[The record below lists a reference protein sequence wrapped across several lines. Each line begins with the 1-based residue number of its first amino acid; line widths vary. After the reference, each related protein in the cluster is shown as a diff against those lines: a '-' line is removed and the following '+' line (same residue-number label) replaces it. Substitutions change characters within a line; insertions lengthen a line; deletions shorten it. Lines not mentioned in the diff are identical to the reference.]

1 MVSMILTSS
10 LELGKPSVDVGR
22 AYAIPIPS
30 FCNAVTFS
38 RLRLVQVK
46 SLKWTFQENRPPP

>member
-1 MVSMILTSS
+1 MASMILTSS
-10 LELGKPSVDVGR
+10 LELEKPTIDVGR

-30 FCNAVTFS
+30 FCNAVTFN

-46 SLKWTFQENRPPP
+46 SPEWTFHENRRPP